1 MEEKSKVDYK
11 VDSIRNSHFNTI
23 HFQRAQKLYE
33 NNELLELFLKVN
45 VAVIYKEVAR
55 LINSGG
61 FLFLH
66 PFKQK

>member
-1 MEEKSKVDYK
+1 M
-11 VDSIRNSHFNTI
+11 RNSHF
-23 HFQRAQKLYE
+23 RAGAYKITFIYVYISRGLKSYMKKIIIKRI
-33 NNELLELFLKVN
+33 LLKVN

-55 LINSGG
+55 LNDSGG

>member
-1 MEEKSKVDYK
+1 MKKK
-11 VDSIRNSHFNTI
+11 IIKRI
-23 HFQRAQKLYE
+23 L
-33 NNELLELFLKVN
+33 LKVII

-55 LINSGG
+55 LNDSGG